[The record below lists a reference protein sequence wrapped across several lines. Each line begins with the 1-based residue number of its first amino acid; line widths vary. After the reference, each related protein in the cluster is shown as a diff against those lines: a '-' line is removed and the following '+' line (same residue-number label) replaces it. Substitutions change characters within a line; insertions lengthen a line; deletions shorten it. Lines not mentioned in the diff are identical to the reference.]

1 MARQVTVSVECAG
14 KPLAPGRDFQ
24 VLLLHQTLFD
34 HHSLSLVVPFDRV
47 EGSKSGFLGKAPQQF
62 LGQPITVSVASDKVF
77 DKNNSQGFDFKGLI
91 TEMGSTKDSDLSS
104 SLLLH
109 GYSSCCRL
117 NDGMQK
123 RTFLNQTLQAIF
135 EQVTAPVPGNVLARK
150 LAPSHKAPI
159 SYVVQ
164 YKESNYAFLC
174 RLATEYGEW
183 FFYDGT
189 TLQLGPPSREELEF
203 VADGVH
209 NTFHLGLTLGATQT
223 RFYEYSYRDHK
234 HFSASTKDQRVPAV
248 QQHPFSRLALQQ
260 SELIFAQESRTMAE
274 TRIRSTGE
282 ITEEARDF
290 KAQRVADLVALQGS
304 SDNSSFQL
312 GRVIRVRGHGL
323 GTESEQMEDFG
334 NYRVIEVT
342 HRVDAEGNYSNTF
355 TAIPRLL
362 EIPPLNPTYAPPVGQ
377 QELADVLDT
386 QDPEHLG
393 RVRVRYQWDVAKPRD
408 AESDWLRVLAPYSGD
423 GKGHLFTPEVGSQV
437 LVGYEHGLA
446 EFPLVLGNLF
456 HASNQQG
463 AKYSTENNHLKG
475 IQTAG
480 GNKVVMSDKKGEQTI
495 HLSNSNNKGTAVKV
509 SFKGD
514 GSVHIQS
521 NGPVTVNGS
530 VITLDA
536 GDEGAIKLHAK
547 TISLEAE
554 GDIVVNS
561 KKEGIAL
568 KAETKM
574 ALTSK
579 ELLAVGSE
587 KATVQSTTELALNG
601 GSKATLQSGKTKVH

>member
-1 MARQVTVSVECAG
+1 
-14 KPLAPGRDFQ
+14 
-24 VLLLHQTLFD
+24 
-34 HHSLSLVVPFDRV
+34 
-47 EGSKSGFLGKAPQQF
+47 
-62 LGQPITVSVASDKVF
+62 
-77 DKNNSQGFDFKGLI
+77 
-91 TEMGSTKDSDLSS
+91 
-104 SLLLH
+104 
-109 GYSSCCRL
+109 
-117 NDGMQK
+117 
-123 RTFLNQTLQAIF
+123 
-135 EQVTAPVPGNVLARK
+135 
-150 LAPSHKAPI
+150 
-159 SYVVQ
+159 
-164 YKESNYAFLC
+164 
-174 RLATEYGEW
+174 
-183 FFYDGT
+183 
-189 TLQLGPPSREELEF
+189 
-203 VADGVH
+203 
-209 NTFHLGLTLGATQT
+209 
-223 RFYEYSYRDHK
+223 
-234 HFSASTKDQRVPAV
+234 
-248 QQHPFSRLALQQ
+248 
-260 SELIFAQESRTMAE
+260 
-274 TRIRSTGE
+274 
-282 ITEEARDF
+282 
-290 KAQRVADLVALQGS
+290 
-304 SDNSSFQL
+304 
-312 GRVIRVRGHGL
+312 
-323 GTESEQMEDFG
+323 MEDFG